1 MKIPEPK
8 DIQTIVDEINSTSR
22 PDLEMYNEWHD
33 EYLNLPKDLQAQ
45 EKLSNG
51 NILRKHLL
59 AKKYGPLLYNNYG
72 HEWRQDESNTQI

>member
-8 DIQTIVDEINSTSR
+8 HIQTIVDKINATPR
-22 PDLEMYNEWHD
+22 PDLEMYNEWHH

-51 NILRKHLL
+51 DILRKHLL
-59 AKKYGPLLYNNYG
+59 AKQYGPQLYNNYG
-72 HEWRQDESNTQI
+72 HEWEKRKL

>member
-8 DIQTIVDEINSTSR
+8 DIQTIVDEINATPR

-51 NILRKHLL
+51 DILRKHLL
-59 AKKYGPLLYNNYG
+59 AKMYGPLLYNSYG